1 LSLRRIRR
9 RLRVRPKV
17 YIEEV
22 EVEGDAYM
30 QDGGRDEKQE
40 DVAMPSQAAEFT
52 YYYPYPSIYVYPRG
66 SSADKSVL
74 SLYSAILLDISMTS
88 T

>member
-40 DVAMPSQAAEFT
+40 YVAMPSQAADFT
-52 YYYPYPSIYVYPRG
+52 
-66 SSADKSVL
+66 
-74 SLYSAILLDISMTS
+74 
-88 T
+88 